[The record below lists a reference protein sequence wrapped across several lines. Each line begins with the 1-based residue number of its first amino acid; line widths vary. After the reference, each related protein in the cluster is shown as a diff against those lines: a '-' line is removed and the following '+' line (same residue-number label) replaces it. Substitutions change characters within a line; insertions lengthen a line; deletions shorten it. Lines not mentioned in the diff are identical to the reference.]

1 VITDG
6 DAAMLKA
13 VREVF
18 IGVRHRVCSWHIEK
32 NMRKHLSHKALNEF
46 RSLLYYSTSSDIF
59 EPRWMAF
66 FLGNGSLKT

>member
-18 IGVRHRVCSWHIEK
+18 IGVRHRVCFWHIEK
-32 NMRKHLSHKALNEF
+32 NMRKHLSVNATTLSYLIQSNIRDYNSENG
-46 RSLLYYSTSSDIF
+46 D
-59 EPRWMAF
+59 
-66 FLGNGSLKT
+66 LGIEEG